1 MEYSGSWE
9 VPGACGHGAGE
20 HRSPLGVW
28 RREVRPPHSCP
39 DWEVLKDKLR
49 QITNFKI
56 IFRLGNSLS
65 VQWLGLH
72 ASTAKGASLVP
83 GWGTK
88 ILNATGPKKEERKKE
103 RKIMFGQKL
112 IGMGQPPAGSGRA
125 PHPQELEKVYRKS
138 VETKEV
144 VDW

>member
-1 MEYSGSWE
+1 MRTE
-9 VPGACGHGAGE
+9 
-20 HRSPLGVW
+20 
-28 RREVRPPHSCP
+28 RREKKQHIIES
-39 DWEVLKDKLR
+39 EV
-49 QITNFKI
+49 
-56 IFRLGNSLS
+56 FRLGNSLS

-138 VETKEV
+138 VETKEG
-144 VDW
+144 VDWWTAVFSSQAPHVHLREPFPAGAPLLPSGRGGSPG